1 MILNIDDIYHDYLL
15 KVGEEERNKIK
26 KMPGFF
32 GMSGAGS
39 CFLKQMFKA
48 EKYEAIPHDKR
59 TTRMFRL
66 GTLVHNDIEKAI
78 KQSNI
83 QELEN
88 IEIEIEQ
95 HFIIGE
101 YKIRGYA
108 DIIITDHI
116 NKLIEVIDIKTVKS
130 YAWKFMYGHVKNRD
144 TNPAVMAELQVA
156 SYAISKLKNNI
167 GYTVKMYLYH
177 YKKDDSIT
185 RIKQLPDTFLHS
197 ALMYWTEFKE
207 FRSENTIKD
216 IEPGITFNVPVYQWE
231 CKFCQY
237 TNHCNSPYKK

>member
-1 MILNIDDIYHDYLL
+1 MILNINDVYHDYLL
-15 KVGEEERNKIK
+15 NVGKEERKKIK
-26 KMPGFF
+26 KMPGYF

-39 CFLKQMFKA
+39 CYLKQMFKI
-48 EKYEAIPHDKR
+48 EEYEPEPHDKK
-59 TTRMFRL
+59 TVRMFRL
-66 GTLVHNDIEKAI
+66 GTLVHNDIQEAI

-88 IEIEIEQ
+88 IEIEIEK
-95 HFIIGE
+95 HFIIDK

-108 DIIITDHI
+108 DIIIVDHI

-130 YAWKFMYGHVKNRD
+130 YAWKFMYGHVKNRS
-144 TNPAVMAELQVA
+144 TNPSVMAELQVA
-156 SYAISKLKNNI
+156 SYAISKLKENI
-167 GYTVKMYLYH
+167 GYSVKMYLYH

-185 RIKQLPDTFLHS
+185 RTKQLPDTFLHS

-207 FRSENTIKD
+207 FRSENEIKD
-216 IEPGITFNVPVYQWE
+216 IEPGMTFNVPIYEWE

-237 TNHCNSPYKK
+237 TKYCNSPHKK